1 MTLRLRLRL
10 PAESFA
16 PEISLDDFLRARI
29 VVARVVAAEPVAGAD
44 KLLRLILDIGEAR
57 QRTVFAGI
65 KAHYRCEDLVGRDIL
80 YLANL
85 APRKMR
91 FGVSEGMALAAV
103 GADGV
108 LRLVSPDGEIAP
120 GARLR

>member
-1 MTLRLRLRL
+1 M
-10 PAESFA
+10 
-16 PEISLDDFLRARI
+16 
-29 VVARVVAAEPVAGAD
+29 VAADPVAGAD